1 VASLYCRLDAMLP
14 DHLPFLL
21 DHCLAGLYVLRGDRI
36 VWVNARAA
44 EMVGCKPEELIGGS
58 FLEFVYPPDLPVVK
72 TTAEGGLPYVMRAV
86 RRDGQL
92 VYLEAHQRPVT
103 IDGQQMISGAVL
115 DVTERVR
122 AEAAEREIDRRL
134 REVLERTQF
143 LALQLDSQGRI
154 EFCNDAAL
162 RATGYAR
169 DEMLGKNWF
178 DLCVPED
185 QREPRRRSY
194 VDGLAEGTLST
205 HEERDVLTRSGEKR
219 LVEWNIVP
227 LRERDGRV
235 VGAAAV
241 GIDATD
247 RRRAADKLHHDAFH
261 DSLTGLPNR
270 ALFLDRLEHRL
281 ALEER
286 RHKTSF
292 SVLVL
297 DIDRFKVI
305 NDSLGH
311 VRGDEL
317 LIEVARRL
325 QAVLRPGDTVARLGG
340 DEFTILLEDVPTAA
354 DARKVADRLHEEL
367 RTPFWL
373 GTHEVFSGAS
383 IGIAHG
389 SAGYA
394 RPEDILRDADTA
406 LYRAKA
412 QGRGRCVEFDAS
424 MHDRAVELLQLETAL
439 RRALERREFQLHYQP
454 VVSLTSGQIT
464 GAEALLRWNH
474 PERGLVP
481 PLEFIPLAEETG
493 LIVEIGAWVLKE
505 ACRQMKEWQDRLG
518 QAQLEIGVNLSSRQF
533 QVPGLVAQVAD
544 VLQAT
549 ALSPRSLRLEV
560 TESLLMDKHPNVAQT
575 MTELRAMGVRID
587 LDDFGTGYSSLSYLH
602 QFPIDTLKIDR
613 SFVQRL
619 GATEEAME
627 IVNTIL
633 ALASSLDMEVV
644 AEGVETEQQ
653 LETLRKMRCSYAQ
666 GYHLSRPIEAAQ
678 FETLLGTR
686 RSWAA

>member
-1 VASLYCRLDAMLP
+1 MLP
-14 DHLPFLL
+14 DPPSLSL
-21 DHCLAGLYVLRGDRI
+21 DHCLAGLYLLSGDRI
-36 VWVNARAA
+36 VWINARAA
-44 EMVGCKPEELIGGS
+44 EMVGCKPEELVGGS
-58 FLEFVYPPDLPVVK
+58 FLALVHPPDQPLLK
-72 TTAEGGLPYVMRAV
+72 AKAEGGASCVVRAV

-92 VYLEAHQRPVT
+92 VYLEAQQRPVR
-103 IDGQQMISGAVL
+103 IDGQELISGALL

-122 AEAAEREIDRRL
+122 AETAEREVDRRL

-143 LALQLDSQGRI
+143 LALQLDLHGTIQ
-154 EFCNDAAL
+154 FCNDAAL
-162 RATGYAR
+162 RVIGYVR
-169 DEMLGKNWF
+169 EEMLGKNWF
-178 DLCVPED
+178 DLCVPEE
-185 QREPRRRSY
+185 QRERRRNGY
-194 VDGLAEGTLST
+194 VDGLPGGTFNTL
-205 HEERDVLTRSGEKR
+205 EEREVLTGAGERR

-227 LRERDGRV
+227 LRESDGRL
-235 VGAAAV
+235 VGSAAV
-241 GIDATD
+241 GTDVTD
-247 RRRAADKLHHDAFH
+247 RRRTADKLLHDAFH
-261 DSLTGLPNR
+261 DALTGLPNR

-281 ALEER
+281 ALEKR

-311 VRGDEL
+311 VLGDQL

-325 QAVLRPGDTVARLGG
+325 EAALRPGDTVARLGG

-367 RTPFWL
+367 KAPFL
-373 GTHEVFSGAS
+373 LATEEVFSGAS

-389 SAGYA
+389 SAEYA
-394 RPEDILRDADTA
+394 RPEDILRDGDTA

-412 QGRGRCVEFDAS
+412 QGRGRCVEFDSS
-424 MHDRAVELLQLETAL
+424 MHDRAVELLHLETSL
-439 RRALERREFQLHYQP
+439 RRALERREFRLHYQP

-464 GAEALLRWNH
+464 GAEALLRWMH

-481 PLEFIPLAEETG
+481 PLDFIPLAEETG

-505 ACRQMKEWQDRLG
+505 ACRQMKEWQEKLG
-518 QAQLEIGVNLSSRQF
+518 QPQLEIGVNLSSRQF
-533 QVPGLVAQVAD
+533 QVPGLVAQVAE
-544 VLQAT
+544 VLQET
-549 ALSPRSLRLEV
+549 GLSPRSLRLEV
-560 TESLLMDKHPNVAQT
+560 TESLLMDKHPNVAQS
-575 MTELRAMGVRID
+575 MTELRAMGVRLD

-613 SFVQRL
+613 SFIQRM
-619 GATEEAME
+619 GATDEALE

-653 LETLRKMRCSYAQ
+653 LELLRKMHCSYAQ
-666 GYHLSRPIEAAQ
+666 GYHLSRPIEPVQ

>member
-1 VASLYCRLDAMLP
+1 MLP

-21 DHCLAGLYVLRGDRI
+21 DHCLVGLYALSGEKI
-36 VWVNARAA
+36 VWLNARAA
-44 EMVGCKPEELIGGS
+44 ELVGCKPEEMVGRS
-58 FLEFVYPPDLPVVK
+58 FLEFVYPPDLSLLRAAE
-72 TTAEGGLPYVMRAV
+72 TAGPYVIRAV
-86 RRDGQL
+86 RSNGQL
-92 VYLEAHQRPVT
+92 VHLEVHQRSLEK
-103 IDGQQMISGAVL
+103 DGQRLISGAVV
-115 DVTERVR
+115 DVTARVR
-122 AEAAEREIDRRL
+122 AESAER
-134 REVLERTQF
+134 
-143 LALQLDSQGRI
+143 
-154 EFCNDAAL
+154 
-162 RATGYAR
+162 
-169 DEMLGKNWF
+169 
-178 DLCVPED
+178 
-185 QREPRRRSY
+185 
-194 VDGLAEGTLST
+194 
-205 HEERDVLTRSGEKR
+205 
-219 LVEWNIVP
+219 
-227 LRERDGRV
+227 
-235 VGAAAV
+235 
-241 GIDATD
+241 
-247 RRRAADKLHHDAFH
+247 DKLLHDAFH
-261 DSLTGLPNR
+261 DLLTGLPNR

-281 ALEER
+281 ALEKR

-325 QAVLRPGDTVARLGG
+325 QSCLRPGDSVARLSG
-340 DEFTILLEDVPTAA
+340 DEFTILLEDVATAA
-354 DARKVADRLHEEL
+354 DARKVADRLREEL
-367 RTPFWL
+367 RVPFWL
-373 GTHEVFSGAS
+373 GALEVFSGAS

-389 SAGYA
+389 SATYA
-394 RPEDILRDADTA
+394 HPEDILRDADTA

-439 RRALERREFQLHYQP
+439 RRALERNEFRLHYQP

-481 PLEFIPLAEETG
+481 PMEFIPLAEETG
-493 LIVEIGAWVLKE
+493 LIVEIGAWVLRE
-505 ACRQMKEWQDRLG
+505 ASRQMKEWQERLG
-518 QAQLEIGVNLSSRQF
+518 QPGLEIGVNLSSRQF
-533 QVPGLVAQVAD
+533 QGPGLVAEVAE
-544 VLQAT
+544 VLRAT
-549 ALSPRSLRLEV
+549 GLSPRSLRLEV

-613 SFVQRL
+613 SFIHRI
-619 GATEEAME
+619 GASDDAVE

-633 ALASSLDMEVV
+633 ALANSLDMEVV

-653 LETLRKMRCSYAQ
+653 LEVLRKMHCAYAQ
-666 GYHLSRPIEAAQ
+666 GYHLSRPVEAPQ
-678 FETLLGTR
+678 FESLVGTR

>member
-1 VASLYCRLDAMLP
+1 MPPEPSSW
-14 DHLPFLL
+14 LL
-21 DHCLAGLYVLRGDRI
+21 DHCVAGLYLLSGDRI
-36 VWVNARAA
+36 VRINARAA
-44 EMVGCKPEELIGGS
+44 EMVGCKPEELVGRS
-58 FLEFVYPPDLPVVK
+58 FLALVHPPDLPLVK
-72 TTAEGGLPYVMRAV
+72 AKAQGGAPYVFRAV

-92 VYLEAHQRPVT
+92 VYLEAQQRPVR
-103 IDGQQMISGAVL
+103 IDGQEMISGAVL
-115 DVTERVR
+115 DVSERVR
-122 AEAAEREIDRRL
+122 EEIAEREVDRTL

-143 LALQLDSQGRI
+143 LALQLDLHGGIQ
-154 EFCNDAAL
+154 FCNDAAL
-162 RATGYAR
+162 RVIGYTR
-169 DEMLGKNWF
+169 EEMLGKNWF
-178 DLCVPED
+178 DFCVPEE
-185 QREPRRRSY
+185 QRERRRNGY
-194 VDGLAEGTLST
+194 VDGLPRGTFDTL
-205 HEERDVLTRSGEKR
+205 EEREVLTSAGERR

-227 LRERDGRV
+227 LRERDGRL
-235 VGAAAV
+235 VGSAAV
-241 GIDATD
+241 GTDVSD
-247 RRRAADKLHHDAFH
+247 RRRAADKLLHDAFH
-261 DSLTGLPNR
+261 DALTGLPNR

-281 ALEER
+281 ALEKR
-286 RHKTSF
+286 RHQTSF

-311 VRGDEL
+311 VLGDQL

-325 QAVLRPGDTVARLGG
+325 ESALRPGDTVARLGG

-367 RTPFWL
+367 KAPFL
-373 GTHEVFSGAS
+373 LASEEVFSGAS
-383 IGIAHG
+383 IGLAHG
-389 SAGYA
+389 SADYA

-412 QGRGRCVEFDAS
+412 QGRGRCVEFDSS
-424 MHDRAVELLQLETAL
+424 MHDRAVELLHLETAL
-439 RRALERREFQLHYQP
+439 RRALERREFRLHYQP

-464 GAEALLRWNH
+464 GAEALLRWKH

-481 PLEFIPLAEETG
+481 PLDFIPLAEETG
-493 LIVEIGAWVLKE
+493 LIIEIGAWVLHE
-505 ACRQMKEWQDRLG
+505 ACRQMKEWQEKLG
-518 QAQLEIGVNLSSRQF
+518 QPQLEIGVNLSSRQF
-533 QVPGLVAQVAD
+533 QVPGLVAQVSD

-549 ALSPRSLRLEV
+549 GLSPRSLRLEV

-613 SFVQRL
+613 SFVQRM
-619 GATEEAME
+619 GATDEALE

-653 LETLRKMRCSYAQ
+653 LDLLRKMHCSYAQ
-666 GYHLSRPIEAAQ
+666 GYHLSRPIEPVQ

>member
-1 VASLYCRLDAMLP
+1 MLP

-21 DHCLAGLYVLRGDRI
+21 DHCLVGLYALSGEKI
-36 VWVNARAA
+36 VWLNARAA
-44 EMVGCKPEELIGGS
+44 ELVGCKPEEMVGRS
-58 FLEFVYPPDLPVVK
+58 FLEFVYPPDLSLLRAAE
-72 TTAEGGLPYVMRAV
+72 TAGPYVIRAV
-86 RRDGQL
+86 RSNGQL
-92 VYLEAHQRPVT
+92 VHLEVHQRSLEK
-103 IDGQQMISGAVL
+103 DGQRLISGAVV
-115 DVTERVR
+115 DVTARVR
-122 AEAAEREIDRRL
+122 AESAER
-134 REVLERTQF
+134 
-143 LALQLDSQGRI
+143 
-154 EFCNDAAL
+154 
-162 RATGYAR
+162 
-169 DEMLGKNWF
+169 
-178 DLCVPED
+178 
-185 QREPRRRSY
+185 
-194 VDGLAEGTLST
+194 
-205 HEERDVLTRSGEKR
+205 
-219 LVEWNIVP
+219 
-227 LRERDGRV
+227 
-235 VGAAAV
+235 
-241 GIDATD
+241 
-247 RRRAADKLHHDAFH
+247 DKLLHDAFH
-261 DSLTGLPNR
+261 DLLTGLPNR

-281 ALEER
+281 ALEKR

-325 QAVLRPGDTVARLGG
+325 QSCLRPGDSVARLSG
-340 DEFTILLEDVPTAA
+340 DEFTILLEDVATAA
-354 DARKVADRLHEEL
+354 DARKVADRLREEL
-367 RTPFWL
+367 RVPFWL
-373 GTHEVFSGAS
+373 GAHEVFSGAS

-389 SAGYA
+389 SATYA
-394 RPEDILRDADTA
+394 HPEDILRDADTA

-439 RRALERREFQLHYQP
+439 RRALERNEFRLHYQP

-481 PLEFIPLAEETG
+481 PMEFIPLAEETG
-493 LIVEIGAWVLKE
+493 LIVEIGAWVLRE
-505 ACRQMKEWQDRLG
+505 ASRQMKEWQERLG
-518 QAQLEIGVNLSSRQF
+518 QPGLEIGVNLSSRQF
-533 QVPGLVAQVAD
+533 QGPGLVAEVAE
-544 VLQAT
+544 VLRAT
-549 ALSPRSLRLEV
+549 GLSPRSLRLEV

-613 SFVQRL
+613 SFIHRI
-619 GATEEAME
+619 GASDDAVE

-633 ALASSLDMEVV
+633 ALANSLDMEVV

-653 LETLRKMRCSYAQ
+653 LEVLRKMHCAYAQ
-666 GYHLSRPIEAAQ
+666 GYHLSRPVEAPQ
-678 FETLLGTR
+678 FESLVGTR

>member
-1 VASLYCRLDAMLP
+1 MLP
-14 DHLPFLL
+14 DHFPFLL
-21 DHCLAGLYVLRGDRI
+21 DHCLAGLYVLSGERI
-36 VWVNARAA
+36 VWINARAA
-44 EMVGCKPEELIGGS
+44 EMVGCQPEELIGGS
-58 FLEFVYPPDLPVVK
+58 FLEYVYPPDLPVVAK
-72 TTAEGGLPYVMRAV
+72 AQAGVPYVVRAV

-92 VYLEAHQRPVT
+92 VYLEAHQRQVQV
-103 IDGQQMISGAVL
+103 DGEQMISGAVL
-115 DVTERVR
+115 DITERVR
-122 AEAAEREIDRRL
+122 ADEAERAVERRL

-143 LALQLDSQGRI
+143 LALQLDLQGNI
-154 EFCNDAAL
+154 QFCNDAAL
-162 RATGYAR
+162 RVTGYMR
-169 DEMLGKNWF
+169 EEMLGKNWF

-185 QREPRRRSY
+185 QRERRRTGY
-194 VDGLAEGTLST
+194 VDGLPAGTLNT
-205 HEERDVLTRSGEKR
+205 LEERDVLTRSGEKR

-227 LRERDGRV
+227 LRENDGRL
-235 VGAAAV
+235 VGSAAV
-241 GIDATD
+241 GTDVTD
-247 RRRAADKLHHDAFH
+247 RRRAADKLLHDAFH

-281 ALEER
+281 ALEKR

-311 VRGDEL
+311 VLGDQL
-317 LIEVARRL
+317 LIEVGRRL
-325 QAVLRPGDTVARLGG
+325 ETALRPGDTVARLGG
-340 DEFTILLEDVPTAA
+340 DEFTILLEDVPTAS

-367 RTPFWL
+367 KTPFQL
-373 GTHEVFSGAS
+373 ADQEVFSGAS

-389 SAGYA
+389 SASYA

-424 MHDRAVELLQLETAL
+424 MHDRAVELLHLETAL
-439 RRALERREFQLHYQP
+439 RRALERREFRLHYQP
-454 VVSLTSGQIT
+454 VVSLTTGQIT
-464 GAEALLRWNH
+464 GAEALLRWKH

-481 PLEFIPLAEETG
+481 PLDFIPLAEETG
-493 LIVEIGAWVLKE
+493 LIIDIGAWVLKE
-505 ACRQMKEWQDRLG
+505 ACRQMREWQEKLG
-518 QAQLEIGVNLSSRQF
+518 QPELEIGVNLSSRQF
-533 QVPGLVAQVAD
+533 QVPGLVAQVAE
-544 VLQAT
+544 VLQGSG
-549 ALSPRSLRLEV
+549 LSPRSLRLEV
-560 TESLLMDKHPNVAQT
+560 TESLLMDKHPNVAQA

-613 SFVQRL
+613 SFIQRL
-619 GATEEAME
+619 GATDEAME

-633 ALASSLDMEVV
+633 ALATSLDMEVV
-644 AEGVETEQQ
+644 AEGVETQQQ
-653 LETLRKMRCSYAQ
+653 LDTLRKMRCSYAQ
-666 GYHLSRPIEAAQ
+666 GYHLSRPIEAPQ
-678 FETLLGTR
+678 FEALAGTR